1 MNKRATPTRKTLVER
16 HQELRQR
23 IADNIADVAIKS
35 GLADLDL
42 NNRTLRAEFKQIV
55 QKHQEAAQQQ

>member
-1 MNKRATPTRKTLVER
+1 MKNRAPRKTLVER

-55 QKHQEAAQQQ
+55 QKHQEAEQSK